1 MSVLSSVRENMKV
14 IGADGVPLGT
24 VEKVGDGQIT
34 LARAESVEGH
44 LEGQSQI
51 IPAELIAEVDGD
63 TVTLSATAANAL
75 IFEVEDEGAAKE

>member
-14 IGADGVPLGT
+14 VGADGVPLGT
-24 VEKVGDGQIT
+24 VEKVGDAEIT

-44 LEGQSQI
+44 LEQSQI
-51 IPAELIAEVDGD
+51 IPVELIAEVEGD

-75 IFEVEDEGAAKE
+75 IFEVEDEGATKK